1 MITFVT
7 RRLLWAVL
15 TLWLVVSGTFLL
27 AYVLPSSDPA
37 RMMAGPHASKEV
49 VERIRADLYLDRP
62 LPEQYIR
69 YVSHVARGDLGR
81 SYKNKEP
88 VTAAIR
94 RSLPWTALIA
104 VGASIFQI
112 LVGVPIGVIAALHKR
127 STVDLGAMSLALL
140 GISAP
145 TFLTGLA
152 IMYLF
157 GFQFGWFPL
166 GGLGDGALGALRSA
180 VMPSLTLGIAGAAYY
195 SRLTRGEYLDIA
207 QQDYMRTARAKGMTE
222 RRVVLRHGLRNALI
236 PVLTFFGMDL
246 GAMLGGAVV
255 TETIFAWPGIG
266 KLAIDSVLQQDFPVM
281 LGTVLVASIA
291 IVLANLLV
299 DLLYAWLDPRIR
311 LS

>member
-49 VERIRADLYLDRP
+49 VQRIRTDLYLDRP
-62 LPEQYIR
+62 LPEQYLR

-104 VGASIFQI
+104 VGASIFQ
-112 LVGVPIGVIAALHKR
+112 LLAGVPIGVIAALAKR
-127 STVDLGAMSLALL
+127 SPIDLGAMSLALL

-157 GFQFGWFPL
+157 GFQLGWFPL
-166 GGLGDGALGALRSA
+166 GGLGSGTLGVLRSA

-222 RRVVLRHGLRNALI
+222 SRVVLRHGLRNALI
-236 PVLTFFGMDL
+236 PVVTFFGMDL

-255 TETIFAWPGIG
+255 TETIFAWPGMG